1 MLIDFRIRVKRRKR
15 VKNNSQNRQKWFWW
29 RWWFLNSYRISFI
42 GINAFKKK
50 KFTDRNF
57 QKVFFPW
64 EISNWWDNI
73 LQRSKVAFLKDTLS
87 LPQRDLLKINHWMIK
102 GWCRKKALLGKT
114 AMHWRKV
121 FSPKNPNLSA
131 GSAVLWIWSREN
143 FRSCQQK
150 IALVHANA
158 FLEYSKHQLT
168 HLKVFERLL
177 VHYWRNIWTE
187 FPTAQRD
194 QPQIVLDVIAITE
207 VKRWKK

>member
-1 MLIDFRIRVKRRKR
+1 MLEIVLQTQF
-15 VKNNSQNRQKWFWW
+15 QE
-29 RWWFLNSYRISFI
+29 
-42 GINAFKKK
+42 
-50 KFTDRNF
+50 KFP
-57 QKVFFPW
+57 KSFFPW

-158 FLEYSKHQLT
+158 FLEYSKTSFNSSQSGIVTNFSLHFQKPELIRGF
-168 HLKVFERLL
+168 HLSNMSDLL
-177 VHYWRNIWTE
+177 ESYLDKKSRTK
-187 FPTAQRD
+187 TA
-194 QPQIVLDVIAITE
+194 LYL
-207 VKRWKK
+207 